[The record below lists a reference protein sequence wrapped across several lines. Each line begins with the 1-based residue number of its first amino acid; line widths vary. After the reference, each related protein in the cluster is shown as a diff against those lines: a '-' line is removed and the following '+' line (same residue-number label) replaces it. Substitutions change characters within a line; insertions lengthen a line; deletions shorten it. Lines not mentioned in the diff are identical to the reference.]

1 MPAGMATTERLIN
14 APAEKVFAVLADPES
29 YAHWVVGSNEI
40 RAYDHD
46 WPRVDS
52 TFHHTQGKWPLTVK
66 DTSSVLESQPNRR
79 LVLEVRTRPFLIA
92 KVELD
97 LTPQNGGTC
106 VRMVESPTGGLLKP
120 INNPLLE
127 LLTHLR
133 NRRGLG
139 RLGRL
144 AEAVRD

>member
-1 MPAGMATTERLIN
+1 MAVTEQLID
-14 APAEKVFAVLADPES
+14 APAEYVFKVLADPES

-40 RAYDHD
+40 RAYDKD
-46 WPRVDS
+46 WPRVGS

-66 DTSSVLESQPNRR
+66 DTSSVVEAEPNRR
-79 LVLEVRTRPFLIA
+79 LVLEVRTRPFVVA

-97 LTPQNGGTC
+97 LTPQNGKTL
-106 VRMVESPTGGLLKP
+106 VRMDEVPIGGLLKP

-139 RLGRL
+139 RLARL
-144 AEAVRD
+144 AEAVRH